1 MLIPNEEGSVV
12 VSYLGKNDYLK
23 SENEANMDTRLM
35 QTLLKWTTVADLGF

>member
-1 MLIPNEEGSVV
+1 MMPALEGSVV
-12 VSYLGKNDYLK
+12 VSYLGENDYLK

>member
-1 MLIPNEEGSVV
+1 MMPALKGSVV